1 MLIVCMYVYNA
12 GTIELPRSISWLVG
26 WERQCGIVLYLSL
39 RRLCVKQLVSG
50 CVFVC

>member
-1 MLIVCMYVYNA
+1 MVIVYMYVYNA
-12 GTIELPRSISWLVG
+12 GTIELPRSIGWLVG
-26 WERQCGIVLYLSL
+26 WERQCGIVPLSIP